1 MKLTRRNALIGLGS
15 LVAGSGALVGTG
27 AFSSVEADRTVNV
40 SSAGDSSAQLE
51 IRVSGDL
58 AGSNNDTIQFDL
70 SSNGVN
76 LDATTQFN
84 GALTVTNNGTNPV
97 DVDIQDGNSDS
108 MIDDGGAA
116 TTTPMTF
123 EPSSS
128 GAQNGVASG
137 GGTVTFDVVF
147 DLTGTTQTSNA
158 NTNIPS
164 SVTIVATDST

>member
-27 AFSSVEADRTVNV
+27 AFSSVSADRTVNI
-40 SSAGDSSAQLE
+40 SSAGDGSAQLG
-51 IRVSGDL
+51 ISVSGDL

-76 LDATTQFN
+76 LDATTRFD
-84 GALTVTNNGTNPV
+84 GVLTITNNGTNAV
-97 DVDIQDGNSDS
+97 DVDIQDGSDDS

-116 TTTPMTF
+116 TTTDMTF
-123 EPSSS
+123 EPAAS
-128 GAQNGVASG
+128 GDQNGVASG
-137 GGTVTFDVVF
+137 GGSVTFDVVF

-158 NTNIPS
+158 NIPS